1 MTILALKLLLTPL
14 LIGAVT
20 LAGRRWGAIVSGLLI
35 GLPLTSAPIS
45 FILACEFGP
54 DFASAAAVGSLAGQI
69 SNSLFCLAYIE
80 TARTQGW
87 RISSTVAIFA
97 FLASTALLN
106 LANWQIVPALAVLL
120 AVIAGIVW
128 RVPRQP
134 LATARAAP
142 RWDIPARIVAATG
155 FVVLLTAVADHLG
168 AQLSGLISP
177 FPVFSVVFAAF
188 TQVQSGSAA
197 ASALLRGV
205 VVGSGAYAAFFTV
218 AAAGLPEWGIAPTY
232 LAATTVSLAVSGA
245 TYLLTERPRRR
256 RQDRDAG

>member
-1 MTILALKLLLTPL
+1 MTILALKLLLTPI

-20 LAGRRWGAIVSGLLI
+20 LAGRRWGSVVSGLLI

-54 DFASAAAVGSLAGQI
+54 AFAAEAAVGSLAGQI

-80 TARTQGW
+80 TARTRGW
-87 RISSTVAIFA
+87 RGSGAVALLV

-106 LANWQIVPALAVLL
+106 QATWRVAPALTVLFV
-120 AVIAGIVW
+120 VIAGIVW
-128 RVPRQP
+128 RVPRHALP
-134 LATARAAP
+134 PGRTAP
-142 RWDIPARIVAATG
+142 RWDIPARIVAATA
-155 FVVLLTAVADHLG
+155 FIVLLTAVADHLG
-168 AQLSGLISP
+168 PQLSGLISP

-188 TQVQSGSAA
+188 TQAQSGATA

-218 AAAGLPEWGIAPTY
+218 VAAVLPEWGLAPTY
-232 LAATTVSLAVSGA
+232 LAATAISLVVSGA
-245 TYLLTERPRRR
+245 TYIFTEQPHRHRP
-256 RQDRDAG
+256 G